1 MSTATLPRSRQA
13 PPTAPVAGSAVYVGW
28 VTHRRR
34 SPVEHRFR
42 YPTAMLLLDLDELPG
57 ALEGHRHWGVERRAL
72 FAFRRRD
79 HHGDPAVPLAEAL
92 RRTAAEATGR
102 WAGGPVRLLCQPR
115 TLGRSFNPVT
125 FAYLH
130 DADRQLDA
138 VVAEVTNT
146 PWGERHAYVLDARAA
161 ADPERP
167 ATTLDKAFHV
177 SPFMG
182 MDHRYRWTTTV
193 PGPALHVHLA
203 SDRDGER
210 VFDATLALHRRP
222 LDAAGLRAYA
232 RRQPLGALLVLARIY
247 GQALRLALK
256 RVPVHPHPAD
266 RETTTR

>member
-193 PGPALHVHLA
+193 PGRRSTSTSPATATANA
-203 SDRDGER
+203 SS
-210 VFDATLALHRRP
+210 TRP
-222 LDAAGLRAYA
+222 SPCTAGRSTPPACAPTRAASRSAPSSSSRASTA
-232 RRQPLGALLVLARIY
+232 RPCAWR
-247 GQALRLALK
+247 
-256 RVPVHPHPAD
+256 
-266 RETTTR
+266 